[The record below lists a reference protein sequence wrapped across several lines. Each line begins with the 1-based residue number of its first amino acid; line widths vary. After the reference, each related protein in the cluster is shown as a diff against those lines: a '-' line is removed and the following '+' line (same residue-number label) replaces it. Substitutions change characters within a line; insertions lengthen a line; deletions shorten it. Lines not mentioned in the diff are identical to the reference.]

1 MPQPS
6 SQRGAVMALL
16 ATIALWS
23 YSWIVMKQVL
33 SHAGPFDFAAL
44 RYLLGAAILFIALL
58 LSRQSLRPPPLLP
71 TILIGL
77 CQTAA
82 FQGLEQLALISG
94 GAGHVVLLAYTMPF
108 WAVLL
113 AWWMLG
119 DAPAPRHW
127 LGMLLAACGL
137 LCIIEPWRAMGS
149 AVSTLLALAG
159 GIAWAAG
166 TVLSKRLMRRESPP
180 LLALTAWQMLAGGV
194 ALGIVTLLVPQRKI
208 EWNAAFI
215 GGLAYSVVMASSLAW
230 WLWSIVL
237 QRMSTAAASLSSLGV
252 PIVGVLLAWIVLHEQ
267 PSPLEIVG
275 MLFVLAGLLAVS
287 GLIGGGRAAK
297 A

>member
-1 MPQPS
+1 MNS
-6 SQRGAVMALL
+6 LNRHGAVLALL

-33 SHAGPFDFAAL
+33 AHAGPFDFAAL
-44 RYLLGAAILFIALL
+44 RYLLGAAVLFVALL

-71 TILIGL
+71 TVLIGL

-82 FQGLEQLALISG
+82 FQGLEQLALING

-113 AWWMLG
+113 AWWLLG
-119 DAPAPRHW
+119 DRPTPRHW
-127 LGMLLAACGL
+127 LGIALAACGL
-137 LCIIEPWRAMGS
+137 LCIIEPWRVMGS
-149 AVSTLLALAG
+149 AASTLLALAG

-166 TVLSKRLMRRESPP
+166 TVLSKRLIRRESPP

-194 ALGIVTLLVPQRKI
+194 ALGAITLAVPQRAI

-237 QRMSTAAASLSSLGV
+237 QRMSTATASLSSLGV
-252 PIVGVLLAWIVLHEQ
+252 PIVGVLLAWAILGERPTAVEIAGIV
-267 PSPLEIVG
+267 
-275 MLFVLAGLLAVS
+275 FVLAGLLAVS
-287 GLIGGGRAAK
+287 GLIGAK
-297 A
+297 NR